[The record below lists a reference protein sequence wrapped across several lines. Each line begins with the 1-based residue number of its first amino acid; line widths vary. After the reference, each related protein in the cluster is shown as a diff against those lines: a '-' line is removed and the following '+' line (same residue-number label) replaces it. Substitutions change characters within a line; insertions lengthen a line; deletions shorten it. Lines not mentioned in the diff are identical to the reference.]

1 MLCIVQNLGFRCC
14 SPQQQRWNSY
24 MGEIRTDCSICQC
37 KGPLKGLENLM
48 STHSL
53 PCTLT
58 FSQQYEVTY
67 EEKTSTSSRLLL
79 CEQNGLSLVSLKSS
93 QKIASKTNYSLNES
107 GQELVFLDDLCIS
120 CYFCRQLLFGTMTFD
135 LWGSFWILERAK
147 EHKVYWSTSPG
158 LQALQGEGL

>member
-1 MLCIVQNLGFRCC
+1 MLCIVQNLGFRPC

-37 KGPLKGLENLM
+37 KGPLKGPENLM

-67 EEKTSTSSRLLL
+67 EEKDIYIIKAPSLRTKRPLTHMSRDIRTK
-79 CEQNGLSLVSLKSS
+79 CQKFPKDCQQNKLFSKWEWTG
-93 QKIASKTNYSLNES
+93 ASIFRWPMY
-107 GQELVFLDDLCIS
+107 
-120 CYFCRQLLFGTMTFD
+120 QLLFLSAASVLRD
-135 LWGSFWILERAK
+135 DFWPVRFCLNFRKGQRA
-147 EHKVYWSTSPG
+147 
-158 LQALQGEGL
+158 